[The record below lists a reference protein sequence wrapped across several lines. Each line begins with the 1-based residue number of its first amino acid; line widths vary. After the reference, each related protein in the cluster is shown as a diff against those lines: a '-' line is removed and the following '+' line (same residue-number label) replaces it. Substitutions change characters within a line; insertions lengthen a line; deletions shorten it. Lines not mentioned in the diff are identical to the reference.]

1 MNLGALDDLSQIFRI
16 KVNVNFIRNSENIVR
31 FYHHVLFIL
40 EECWNINETRV
51 LVCSVVVLLLL
62 KMFIHIFTPTT
73 CVIVTRKELL
83 QLFISSVIF
92 QQNSIFKHGGNREC

>member
-1 MNLGALDDLSQIFRI
+1 MISVKF
-16 KVNVNFIRNSENIVR
+16 SELKSTLISSEIVKISSDSI
-31 FYHHVLFIL
+31 YHVLFIL
-40 EECWNINETRV
+40 EGCWNINETRV

-73 CVIVTRKELL
+73 CVIVTRKELV

>member
-1 MNLGALDDLSQIFRI
+1 MISVKF
-16 KVNVNFIRNSENIVR
+16 SELKSTLISSEIVKIS
-31 FYHHVLFIL
+31 FDSIDVLFIL
-40 EECWNINETRV
+40 EGCWNINETRV

-92 QQNSIFKHGGNREC
+92 QQNNIVKHGGNREC

>member
-1 MNLGALDDLSQIFRI
+1 MISVKF
-16 KVNVNFIRNSENIVR
+16 SELKSTLISSEIVKIS
-31 FYHHVLFIL
+31 FDSIDVLFIL
-40 EECWNINETRV
+40 EGCWNINETRV